1 MKLFTPRP
9 VIAGFVSALMIV
21 GIHACK
27 KPTED
32 INLLVNTS
40 TLSKAPTL
48 VQFVNANAASGTAL
62 PSNFT
67 IKITGTDAKLVQVDG
82 GGTNFTVTNGILPLS
97 LTKQANPSPGNPVTY
112 TIYAEVPGF
121 LPVAKTITV
130 TGNSSSAPVIPLVE
144 YAKPAQGTATVTKQT
159 ELNAGVTTATT
170 VATTTTNATTTEN
183 SVISIPAG
191 TQMLDAGGAAINSAQ
206 LNVNAVYFSTGNKA
220 SLNAF
225 PGGFNV
231 TNAVGPNGQ
240 AISSGTTFVTAGM
253 LSINVNAG
261 STAVKAFSKPVT
273 LTMEINDKLVNP
285 QTHQLVKVGD
295 VIPVWS
301 LNEQTGQ
308 WKYES
313 TTTISR
319 NNSGKLSV
327 SFPITHLSGW
337 SANWYGATCPS
348 PLTVKVHTAQ
358 ELNGDFLLSLT
369 TANEQEVSSTSVTQL
384 KEGFST
390 VLNDCPADAGD
401 LKIVVYSRNGSTLTK
416 LGETASFSPCGQ
428 GSVDV
433 TLNTQ
438 PAVDYIKTTIHMT
451 AKCSTQQIV
460 AYPSAWLTLRDA
472 TTGEN
477 TNVYMSD
484 GIASANL
491 INGHSYGI
499 TTTYSNRTYN
509 SASFKLD
516 KAAGI
521 AIPAVNN
528 LSGTANYDAATNS
541 IVVDAT
547 FVMSNCN

>member
-9 VIAGFVSALMIV
+9 VIAGLVSAFMIV

-48 VQFVNANAASGTAL
+48 VQFVNANATGGTTL
-62 PSNFT
+62 PSSFT
-67 IKITGTDAKLVQVDG
+67 VKITGDDAKLVQLDG
-82 GGTNFTVTNGILPLS
+82 GGTNFTVTNGVLPLS
-97 LTKQANPSPGNPVTY
+97 LTKQANPSATNPVTY

-121 LPVAKTITV
+121 LPVTKTITV
-130 TGNSSSAPVIPLVE
+130 TGNTASTPVIPLVE
-144 YAKPAQGTATVTKQT
+144 YAKPVQGTAVVTKQA
-159 ELNAGVTTATT
+159 ELSNGVTTATT
-170 VATTTTNATTTEN
+170 VAATTTNATTTEN
-183 SVISIPAG
+183 TAISIPPG
-191 TQMLDAGGAAINSAQ
+191 TQMLDAGGAAINSSQ
-206 LNVNAVYFSTGNKA
+206 LNVNAVYFGTGNKE
-220 SLNAF
+220 SLSAF

-231 TNAVGPNGQ
+231 TNAIGPNGKT
-240 AISSGTTFVTAGM
+240 ISTGTTFVTAGM

-261 STAVKAFSKPVT
+261 STAVKGFSKPVT
-273 LTMEINDKLVNP
+273 LTLEINDKLVNP
-285 QTHQLVKVGD
+285 QTRQVVKAGD

-313 TTTISR
+313 TATIAR

-327 SFPITHLSGW
+327 TFPITHLSGW

-358 ELNGDFLLSLT
+358 EINGDLLLSLT
-369 TANEQEVSSTSVTQL
+369 TANDQQLTSTEVTQL

-401 LKIVVYSRNGSTLTK
+401 VKVVVYSRNGSTLTK
-416 LGETASFSPCGQ
+416 LGETATFSPCGQ
-428 GSVDV
+428 GSIDV

-451 AKCSTQQIV
+451 AKCSNQQVV
-460 AYPSAWLTLRDA
+460 AYPSTWLTLRDA

-484 GIASANL
+484 GVATANL
-491 INGHSYGI
+491 VNGHSYGI

-516 KAAGI
+516 KASGI
-521 AIPAVNN
+521 AVPAVNG
-528 LSGTANYDAATNS
+528 LSGTANYDAAANT

>member
-1 MKLFTPRP
+1 MKIFTPRP
-9 VIAGFVSALMIV
+9 LMAGLVSAFMIV

-27 KPTED
+27 KPTQD

-48 VQFVNANAASGTAL
+48 VQFVNANAAGGTTL

-67 IKITGTDAKLVQVDG
+67 VKITGTDAKLVQVDG
-82 GGTNFTVTNGILPLS
+82 GGTNFTVTNGVLPLS
-97 LTKQANPSPGNPVTY
+97 LTKQANPSTANPVTY
-112 TIYAEVPGF
+112 TIYAEIPGF
-121 LPVAKTITV
+121 LPVAKNITIT
-130 TGNSSSAPVIPLVE
+130 GNTSSTPVIPLVE
-144 YAKPAQGTATVTKQT
+144 YAKPVQGTAVVTKQAD
-159 ELNAGVTTATT
+159 LSAGVTTTTT
-170 VATTTTNATTTEN
+170 VAATTTNATTTEN
-183 SVISIPAG
+183 SAISIPAG
-191 TQMLDAGGAAINSAQ
+191 TQMLDAGGAAINSSQ
-206 LNVNAVYFSTGNKA
+206 LSVNAVYFGTGNKA

-240 AISSGTTFVTAGM
+240 NISSGTTFVTAGM
-253 LSINVNAG
+253 LSINLNAG

-285 QTHQLVKVGD
+285 QTHQIVKAGD

-313 TTTISR
+313 TATIAR
-319 NNSGKLSV
+319 NSGGKLSV
-327 SFPITHLSGW
+327 SFAITHLSGW

-358 ELNGDFLLSLT
+358 ELNGDFVLSLT
-369 TANEQEVSSTSVTQL
+369 TANEQQVTSLDVTQL

-401 LKIVVYSRNGSTLTK
+401 LKVVVYSRNGSTLTK
-416 LGETASFSPCGQ
+416 LGETATFSPCGQ

-438 PAVDYIKTTIHMT
+438 PSVDYIKTTIHMT
-451 AKCSTQQIV
+451 AKCSTQQVV

-484 GIASANL
+484 GVATANL
-491 INGHSYGI
+491 VNGHSYGI
-499 TTTYSNRTYN
+499 TTNYSNRMYN
-509 SASFKLD
+509 SASFLLD
-516 KAAGI
+516 KAAGV
-521 AIPAVNN
+521 AIPAVNG
-528 LSGTANYDAATNS
+528 LSGTANYDAAANT